1 VSAKKAV
8 MLADR
13 WKKPH
18 LETETMILLSVVFLL
33 LEYHVDPVVE
43 LRRILDNKAKCGLKA
58 EARLAALLEAEDERR
73 RERDE
78 PGLTAKEKASR
89 AARGTLNE
97 AHRKALRRTLD
108 ELGWSVGHKKVSH
121 SKRARQIARADAHK
135 PQ

>member
-1 VSAKKAV
+1 MSAKKKNVRADWSV
-8 MLADR
+8 PLDLERLEVLASTLR
-13 WKKPH
+13 FFG
-18 LETETMILLSVVFLL
+18 E
-33 LEYHVDPVVE
+33 DPVA
-43 LRRILDNKAKCGLKA
+43 ILDLALRNWTRGQKKAM
-58 EARLAALLEAEDERR
+58 ARLDALLDSKRERR

-78 PGLTAKEKASR
+78 PHLTAEEKASR